1 MQEGKRL
8 EQNFMCAVTGPW
20 VTKKS
25 QIPLNI
31 RTYQKI
37 FHLIDGDVINL
48 INVFD
53 FDRKIYLVQSYL
65 TFILN

>member
-1 MQEGKRL
+1 
-8 EQNFMCAVTGPW
+8 MCAVTGPW

-48 INVFD
+48 INSFNFHRKASFVQVYLSCLFVFKV
-53 FDRKIYLVQSYL
+53 FS
-65 TFILN
+65 F